1 MLTNGNF
8 KHQEFLD
15 VVQQPFSFQKKKKQN
30 TMPKRDHERR
40 TREGGGKIKASKLDI
55 KDLSPKQSPSLD
67 SDCFIHHRGSRI
79 GSEFCFHKRW
89 DIGAGTKLKT
99 QQQLLKSG
107 AGMIIR
113 FPCTVKSVREINQGF
128 KHGWNQCAEFRIF
141 LHRMKLD
148 YTKSWSLWWSVRCDT
163 SWTKVQWEFDS
174 LREQQLRCS
183 QYVGSW
189 ITQRL
194 ILNQHHE
201 ILNVSND
208 WVALSLPG
216 WNLPCC
222 MTK

>member
-8 KHQEFLD
+8 KQQEFLD
-15 VVQQPFSFQKKKKQN
+15 VVQQPFSFEKN
-30 TMPKRDHERR
+30 RTPCRRGDHERR

-55 KDLSPKQSPSLD
+55 KDLSPKKSPSMD
-67 SDCFIHHRGSRI
+67 SDASYITGDQGLVRNSVFTSAEISVRDKVENPTATSHEWRRDDNPVFMHC
-79 GSEFCFHKRW
+79 E
-89 DIGAGTKLKT
+89 IGAGD
-99 QQQLLKSG
+99 KS
-107 AGMIIR
+107 
-113 FPCTVKSVREINQGF
+113 GF
-128 KHGWNQCAEFRIF
+128 KHGETSARNSESS
-141 LHRMKLD
+141 HND
-148 YTKSWSLWWSVRCDT
+148 EVGPPNSGSLWWSVRGDT

-174 LREQQLRCS
+174 LQEQQLRCS